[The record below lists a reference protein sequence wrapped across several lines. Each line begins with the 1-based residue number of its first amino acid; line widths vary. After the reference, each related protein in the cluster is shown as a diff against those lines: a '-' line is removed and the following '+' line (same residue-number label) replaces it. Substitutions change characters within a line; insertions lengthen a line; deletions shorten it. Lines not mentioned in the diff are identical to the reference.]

1 MLRIVLIRPGSTDFD
16 EQGRIKGTLDVPLS
30 RNGTSQVARTV
41 SELVE
46 LPIETIYASPCQP
59 AQETAE
65 AIAAA
70 SGAKVRRLDRL
81 RNLDQGLWQGKLIAE
96 VRQKQ
101 PKVYRQWQD
110 RPETICPPG
119 GEMLAAA
126 EKRIREVMEKL
137 IKKHKTGVVAL
148 VVPEPLA
155 SLVRRYLT
163 DSELGDLWKVECEKG
178 QWELFEIER
187 HSVVTQ

>member
-178 QWELFEIER
+178 QWEPFEIER